1 MLFYQNHTKH
11 IKKYHLV
18 TDELPF
24 TAGPIL
30 RIFSN
35 AHMASA
41 GVRAYDEDLGA
52 EAPAGVQEA
61 KPPVG
66 SQGAKAPKADEVFC
80 LKQYNFQWICCSFA

>member
-52 EAPAGVQEA
+52 EPMQEA
-61 KPPVG
+61 ESPVG
-66 SQGAKAPKADEVFC
+66 SQGAKAP
-80 LKQYNFQWICCSFA
+80 